1 MRGAWNIVGYP
12 GLLTCSARIFIS
24 RDEAPLIV
32 VKRFNLIVTTARGM
46 ENLAAIELED
56 LLRFLGDNEPQV
68 SMTSISGLLTAK
80 TNLDPFEVIEK
91 VKAIAE
97 EEPWRVGSLMRMIP
111 IEEVVE
117 SNLEMIAEAV
127 GRVASKIPAD
137 QSFRITIEK
146 RHTSLSSSEIIE
158 ATAKNVDRRVD
169 LKNPDWIVLIEVVGA
184 YTGISVLKP
193 DQILSLAKLRR

>member
-1 MRGAWNIVGYP
+1 M
-12 GLLTCSARIFIS
+12 
-24 RDEAPLIV
+24 

-184 YTGISVLKP
+184 YTGISVLKS